1 MDFIIIG
8 AGAAGL
14 MAAKVLSAA
23 GKKVQVLEAAN
34 RIGGRI
40 HTIQPAGFTV
50 PVETG
55 AEFVHGHLPISFQL
69 IEEAGIS
76 YVPASGGMWQK
87 KDDQWQK
94 REEETDDWDEVMQRM
109 QELKEDITVADFL
122 YQYFADEKYAAVRQ
136 SVQRFAEGFDLAD
149 IFTASTFALRD
160 EWGAEEDQQY
170 RIPNGYSQ
178 VTDHLAKMIQTNNGE
193 IITGCRINHIQT
205 KEDGVNVWSADG
217 RHFFANK
224 VIVTVSLGILQL
236 PPDAPN
242 AIRFSAEI
250 QPHLEAFKKMGY
262 GSVIKIAVQFQEPF
276 WEAISNQMGF
286 IFADQPIPT
295 WWTQLSLHNG
305 LLTGWLAGPA
315 AMEYHH
321 TSRDDFYQMAMQSL
335 SAIFD
340 KPVDELEEML
350 LSWEV
355 FNWTTDLF
363 AAGAY
368 SFSTVDT
375 IESLKT
381 VMQPVNSRLYFA
393 GEAIYDGEHPGTVEA
408 ALASGKQVAE
418 QLLQSNVS

>member
-1 MDFIIIG
+1 MDCIIIG

-14 MAAKVLSAA
+14 MAAKILSAA

-87 KDDQWQK
+87 KDDQWKK
-94 REEETDDWDEVMQRM
+94 REEETEDWYEVMQRM
-109 QELKEDITVADFL
+109 KELKEDVTVADFL
-122 YQYFADEKYAAVRQ
+122 YQYFADEKYATVRQ

-149 IFTASTFALRD
+149 VFTASTFALRD
-160 EWGAEEDQQY
+160 EWSAEEEEQY
-170 RIPNGYSQ
+170 RIPSGYSRI
-178 VTDHLAKMIQTNNGE
+178 TDHLAKKVQVQGGE
-193 IITGCRINHIQT
+193 IITGCRINHIET
-205 KEDGVNVWSADG
+205 TENGVTAWSADG
-217 RHFFANK
+217 RHFSAAK
-224 VIVTVSLGILQL
+224 AIITTSLGILQL
-236 PPDAPN
+236 PAGAPN
-242 AIRFSAEI
+242 AIRFSPEV
-250 QPHLEAFKKMGY
+250 QLHLEAFKKMGY

-276 WEAISNQMGF
+276 WEGISNDLGF
-286 IFADQPIPT
+286 IFCDQPIPT

-315 AMEYHH
+315 AQEYHH
-321 TSRDDFYQMAMQSL
+321 ASRDDFYQMAMQSL
-335 SAIFD
+335 STIFD
-340 KPVDELEEML
+340 KSVDQLEETL

-368 SFSTVDT
+368 SFSTIDT
-375 IESLKT
+375 VEALKT
-381 VMQPVNSRLYFA
+381 AMQPVNDRLYFA
-393 GEAIYDGEHPGTVEA
+393 GEAIYDGKHPGTVEA
-408 ALASGKQVAE
+408 ALESGKQAAE
-418 QLLQSNVS
+418 KLLQA